1 MPPRNKVFRQSLAL
15 CLLGML
21 VTLWPGILWAAPEEA
36 APAEISTPAPQA
48 EPAEPSS
55 ADRLSVRQ
63 QQVAD
68 NFQHLQ
74 ELLLRMAEL
83 SEMTDPRRATL
94 LRKAVHE
101 SEERLLA
108 VQFESLV
115 DLLEKDRLSP
125 AIENQDDLQQD
136 LRALLELLL
145 SENRAR
151 RIDSEKARVREYL
164 KRLNQIIKQQKGIQ
178 GRTAGSGP
186 PGPLAD
192 RQRKLADNTGDLA
205 DDIQQ
210 NEEPAGGSADKP
222 SEEGQQDKRPQEG
235 KNRSEGEQ
243 NEGKPEGQPEGKAKG
258 QEGGRAEGQGEE
270 GGEEQKPDGGG
281 KQGEGPNPG
290 HGEQESPSPPQA
302 PKQDQNPA
310 RPRIESAENRMR
322 EAHKK
327 LEEAQREGAVKEQEE
342 AIRELEQAK
351 AELEE
356 ILRQLREEEIER
368 TLTLLEARLEKMLG
382 MQREV
387 NEGTLR
393 LDKIPQPERT
403 HSHEIEAS
411 RLGREEAQ
419 IVLEADKALALLRD
433 DGTAVAVPEALDQV
447 RQDMRE
453 VVRRLDRTEVGP
465 ITQTIEEEIVA
476 ALEEMIEVFQQAQQ
490 EAEKKRKMP
499 MPPGPPQDQALVD
512 LLAEIK
518 MVRAMQMRVNR
529 RTDRYAKLIDGE
541 QAENADLLEALDRL
555 AERQERIHQITRD
568 LDRERRR

>member
-21 VTLWPGILWAAPEEA
+21 VTLWPGILWAAPEQA
-36 APAEISTPAPQA
+36 APAEMSTPAPQA

-68 NFQHLQ
+68 NSQHLQ

-83 SEMTDPRRATL
+83 SEMTDPRRAAL

-178 GRTAGSGP
+178 GRTAGSGA

-210 NEEPAGGSADKP
+210 NEEPAGDLADKP
-222 SEEGQQDKRPQEG
+222 KDGSEHEGD
-235 KNRSEGEQ
+235 NSS
-243 NEGKPEGQPEGKAKG
+243 EGKPEGPSEKEGEGQKPGDGESPPQGKSPKPDQGG
-258 QEGGRAEGQGEE
+258 QEGQ
-270 GGEEQKPDGGG
+270 
-281 KQGEGPNPG
+281 
-290 HGEQESPSPPQA
+290 SPPQA
-302 PKQDQNPA
+302 PKQDQNLA

-368 TLTLLEARLEKMLG
+368 TLTLLEARLEKMLQ

-433 DGTAVAVPEALDQV
+433 DGTAVAIPEALEQV

-476 ALEEMIEVFQQAQQ
+476 ALEEMIEAFQQAQQ

-541 QAENADLLEALDRL
+541 QAQNADLLEALDRL